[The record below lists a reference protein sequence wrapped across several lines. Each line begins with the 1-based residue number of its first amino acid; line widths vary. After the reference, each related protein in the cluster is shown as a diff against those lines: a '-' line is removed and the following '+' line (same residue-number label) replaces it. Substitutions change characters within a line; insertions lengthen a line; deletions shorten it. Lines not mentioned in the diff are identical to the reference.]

1 MAKLMEIRELY
12 EKYTDAKRV
21 STDTRQIAP
30 GSLFFA
36 LKGEKFN
43 ANAFAAEALAKGAS
57 FVVMDDAQYKTDER
71 CILVPDVLTAL
82 QQLARYHRDQLNIPV
97 VALTGSN
104 GKTTSKELI
113 RAVLST
119 KFKTHA
125 TQGNL
130 NNHIGVP
137 LTLLSIDRDVEIA
150 VVEMG
155 ANHVGEISLLCDIA
169 NPTHGLITNI
179 GKAHVGP
186 FGGFENVVKTKS
198 ELYDH
203 LGKNQGKVFYNSAD
217 PLLSEL
223 SGRFPD
229 RIAYPGKDDYY
240 RAELLGADPMV
251 RFRAD
256 NGEEVHTQLIGTY
269 NFYNIAAALCIGK
282 FFGADAAAANR
293 AVAEYVPSNMRS
305 QVINTRTNNVILDAY
320 NANPSSMAAA
330 IDNLASMKAGNKV
343 LILGDMFELGDVA
356 EAEHRAIGALI
367 HNFGFDEVYFC
378 GEHFAAALEELP
390 NAKHFATKVALIES
404 LQREPLTNSTILV
417 KGSRGMGLED
427 VVPYL

>member
-1 MAKLMEIRELY
+1 MEIEKLY
-12 EKYTDAKRV
+12 SRYTESYKV
-21 STDTRQIAP
+21 STDTRQVTE
-30 GSLFFA
+30 GSVFFA
-36 LKGEKFN
+36 LKGQRFD
-43 ANAFAAEALAKGAS
+43 ANAFAEEAIDKGARYAVIDDARYQKDDRFILVGNVLETLQELAK
-57 FVVMDDAQYKTDER
+57 
-71 CILVPDVLTAL
+71 
-82 QQLARYHRDQLNIPV
+82 YHRAQLSIPV
-97 VALTGSN
+97 LALTGSN
-104 GKTTSKELI
+104 GKTTTKELI
-113 RAVLST
+113 SAVLSQ
-119 KFKTHA
+119 KFKTWA
-125 TQGNL
+125 TRGNL

-137 LTLLSIDRDVEIA
+137 LTLLAIDPSFEMA